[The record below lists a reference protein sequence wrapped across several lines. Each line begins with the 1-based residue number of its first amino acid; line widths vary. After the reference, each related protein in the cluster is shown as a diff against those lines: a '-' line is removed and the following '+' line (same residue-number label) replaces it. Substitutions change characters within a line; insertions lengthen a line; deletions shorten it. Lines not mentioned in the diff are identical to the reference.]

1 MSIVDDTRSYG
12 ETRKRT
18 SDSYVKFVEKEKVV
32 LRILDEKAKP
42 IWKHWLAEANG
53 GKGMMAVCPNTQDAK
68 PCPVD
73 RELVGLAKDDENYM
87 QRRAKVR
94 YAINVLDRTPVTVCN
109 SCSTTTSGKVC
120 KNCGADIKK
129 NEFVPLN
136 RVKILEGGPR
146 LFRETLKGIE
156 TLQQEELEVGI
167 TEYDITFSTQGS
179 GRERKIS
186 AIPQTPEPLD
196 ESWLIDPETQEKQK
210 LFDLEL
216 LAEPSSIEEIEAMM
230 RGAKMEEL
238 NAIRGVV

>member
-18 SDSYVKFVEKEKVV
+18 SDSYVKFKDGDKVV

-42 IWKHWLAEANG
+42 IWKHWIPEANG
-53 GKGMMAVCPNTQDAK
+53 GKGLMAVCPNTQDAK
-68 PCPVD
+68 PCPID
-73 RELVGLAKDDENYM
+73 RKLAGLAKDDEEVL
-87 QRRAKVR
+87 QRKAKVR

-109 SCSTTTSGKVC
+109 SCSEVTSGKVC
-120 KNCGADIKK
+120 KNCGVDIKK

-146 LFRETLKGIE
+146 LFRETIKGIE
-156 TLQQEELEVGI
+156 ALQEEELEKNI
-167 TEYDITFSTQGS
+167 TEYDITFSTKGE

-186 AIPQTPEPLD
+186 AIPQAPTPLE
-196 ESWLIDPETQEKQK
+196 ESWLLDPETGEKQK
-210 LFDLEL
+210 VFNLDL
-216 LAEPSSIEEIEAMM
+216 LAEPSSLEEIEAMM